1 MSTEFDDMFPNSKFL
16 DIEETELSAG
26 GSYKIYLNHWT
37 GTPGCPA
44 TVPAIN
50 LSIESAEPHEIGGWL
65 KLTPAQAR
73 AIAAKLCEAAEKL
86 EAGWE

>member
-1 MSTEFDDMFPNSKFL
+1 MSTEFDDMFPNSKSL
-16 DIEETELSAG
+16 HLEETELPNG
-26 GSYKIYLNHWT
+26 GSYHIWLSHWT

-44 TVPAIN
+44 TAPRIL
-50 LSIESAEPHEIGGWL
+50 LSVDSAEPYEIGGWL

-86 EAGWE
+86 EAGWK